1 MKLAEAWKML
11 SIVFPIGNLNFQ
23 MHDTNLNHKSVS
35 EFYSHMKVPYNI
47 FLLKCIDVCDLLNA
61 RLPIFEQRF
70 NVTRFV
76 RLLHLKQLEA
86 SRDDEMSKNYL
97 RSIYDEFFAACQ
109 LLANEFKY
117 FVNVFVQYDYKN
129 RIWKPRKVQD

>member
-11 SIVFPIGNLNFQ
+11 SIVFPIRNLNFQ
-23 MHDTNLNHKSVS
+23 LHDTDLNHKSVS

-70 NVTRFV
+70 MSGRYISSSWK
-76 RLLHLKQLEA
+76 LHVMMK
-86 SRDDEMSKNYL
+86 
-97 RSIYDEFFAACQ
+97 
-109 LLANEFKY
+109 
-117 FVNVFVQYDYKN
+117 
-129 RIWKPRKVQD
+129 